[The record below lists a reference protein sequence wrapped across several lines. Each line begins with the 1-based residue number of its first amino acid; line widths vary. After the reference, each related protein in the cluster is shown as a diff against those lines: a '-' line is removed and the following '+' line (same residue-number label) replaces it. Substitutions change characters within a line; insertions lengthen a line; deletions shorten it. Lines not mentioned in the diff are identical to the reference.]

1 MPVLAGPQRSG
12 ATAPGLMAAGT
23 VPPSGRWLAWRPATA
38 EPAHAAPT
46 GSRSRTRRPAPPPL
60 LARVDLAA
68 RHPVTQ
74 NPGARSTIA
83 CGRRRSA
90 APDAVLADVPVPQR
104 QLRVLGAY
112 QATGAGGDRR
122 GRLAA
127 SLGWLDADR
136 EPLAGV
142 EAAVRAAG
150 LPNHS
155 GPHKA
160 SPVTWRR
167 GRSPATG
174 SASPDDRKR
183 EPWRAAAVHQVGAPV
198 PVDAVHIGLGQP
210 RWDPEPGELCHS
222 PLVHQQAVV
231 VIA

>member
-12 ATAPGLMAAGT
+12 ATAPGIMAAGT
-23 VPPSGRWLAWRPATA
+23 VPLGSLASVAAGRSRASSRSAYRFPVRNQAPSAASGSGARRSGRTPSGHA
-38 EPAHAAPT
+38 EPPVPGPPSRAVGGDQAAHTPCWPMSQCRSDSSGYWARTRQLVQAVIAAAASRRAWAGSTPT
-46 GSRSRTRRPAPPPL
+46 GNHSP
-60 LARVDLAA
+60 
-68 RHPVTQ
+68 
-74 NPGARSTIA
+74 
-83 CGRRRSA
+83 
-90 APDAVLADVPVPQR
+90 
-104 QLRVLGAY
+104 
-112 QATGAGGDRR
+112 
-122 GRLAA
+122 
-127 SLGWLDADR
+127 
-136 EPLAGV
+136 GV

-222 PLVHQQAVV
+222 PLVHQ
-231 VIA
+231 